1 VSDKEP
7 PKVIILR
14 IVFID
19 DLLIILIVRYKV
31 RQVPFIPAVFTSACA
46 RYIIICEAA
55 AADLASH

>member
-19 DLLIILIVRYKV
+19 DLLIIHIFLLVYSL
-31 RQVPFIPAVFTSACA
+31 QFTVY
-46 RYIIICEAA
+46 R
-55 AADLASH
+55 